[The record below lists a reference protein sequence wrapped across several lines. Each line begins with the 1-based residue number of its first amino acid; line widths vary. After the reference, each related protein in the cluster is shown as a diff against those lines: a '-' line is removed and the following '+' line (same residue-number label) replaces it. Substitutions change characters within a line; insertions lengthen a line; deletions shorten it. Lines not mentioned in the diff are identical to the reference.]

1 MKFWIRKKQRPT
13 EINPYPLAH
22 ALTKARQFM
31 RPMDFFQILFDSGDF
46 QKTVSMGFVKSYF
59 VESIHVGID
68 GFPDDLTQA
77 LFEPLFAGGFNP
89 SEDGLHY
96 FAEWLPE
103 AQGEQQFCD
112 AVQALERA
120 LGLKLGG
127 TFQALGAKYLDEELG
142 ASGRYKDL
150 EYGCFELVADQLS
163 PKGPSQNVG

>member
-1 MKFWIRKKQRPT
+1 
-13 EINPYPLAH
+13 
-22 ALTKARQFM
+22 
-31 RPMDFFQILFDSGDF
+31 
-46 QKTVSMGFVKSYF
+46 

-68 GFPDDLTQA
+68 GFPDELTQA

-127 TFQALGAKYLDEELG
+127 TFQALGAKYLEEELG
-142 ASGRYKDL
+142 ATDRFKCMQHGRFQVL
-150 EYGCFELVADQLS
+150 HG
-163 PKGPSQNVG
+163 